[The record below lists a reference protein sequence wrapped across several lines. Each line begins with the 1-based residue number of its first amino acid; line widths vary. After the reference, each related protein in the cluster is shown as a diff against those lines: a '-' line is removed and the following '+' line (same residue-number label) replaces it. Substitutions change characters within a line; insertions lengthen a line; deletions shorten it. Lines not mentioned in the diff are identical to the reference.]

1 VNQFAWLP
9 EPARPLLLRHLGRL
23 REAMQGLSERSRE
36 ALARALAAVVA
47 GLVCEAVAG
56 ALAGPVRRPAPE
68 PWPRR
73 ERRPGAPLMDV
84 FDERVLEEPDYLP
97 EDWDE
102 SLLTRPAARR
112 GLDRLPPAA
121 WPAALAVGLRTT
133 AWWLGRRQGR
143 GSLAAALGVGSA
155 TVVGAVLGG
164 PLALA
169 GLALVESLL
178 GLASLDTAACSAAT
192 LAGRDDT
199 C

>member
-1 VNQFAWLP
+1 VNHFAWLP
-9 EPARPLLLRHLGRL
+9 EPARPLLLRHLSRV

-56 ALAGPVRRPAPE
+56 ALAGPARRSTHDA
-68 PWPRR
+68 WPRR

-84 FDERVLEEPDYLP
+84 FDERVLEEPDYPP

-121 WPAALAVGLRTT
+121 WPTALAVGLRTT
-133 AWWLGRRQGR
+133 AWWLGRSQGR
-143 GSLAAALGVGSA
+143 GSLAAALGVGTA

-169 GLALVESLL
+169 GLSLVESLL
-178 GLASLDTAACSAAT
+178 GLASLDTAACAAAA

-199 C
+199 G